1 MKKLN
6 DENLDLSLKH
16 ILNKNSYKTIFYGQ
30 HIMSSNNK
38 YIYDYHTTI
47 EHKNSCYIIHIYRR
61 GEGYRFYEEDKDKYY
76 VTIKNQLNKNEISSA
91 CFGESF
97 EDVIKNIANKLYIF
111 KSDSE
116 LDLTKELKDRYTN
129 VFIGNFDK
137 FFLAFVAQN
146 KLITFVI
153 KYEEREY
160 RCDISYDGN
169 NKSILIFNNKAEL
182 INAIEERLRTF
193 EYITEGVRTGDS
205 T

>member
-1 MKKLN
+1 MEKLN

-16 ILNKNSYKTIFYGQ
+16 ILNKDSYKTIFYGQ
-30 HIMSSNNK
+30 HIMSSNNE
-38 YIYDYHTTI
+38 YMYDYHTTI
-47 EHKNSCYIIHIYRR
+47 EHKNSCYIIHIYRK
-61 GEGYRFYEEDKDKYY
+61 GKASRFYEEDKNKYH
-76 VTIKNQLNKNEISSA
+76 VTIKNQLNKNEISSV
-91 CFGESF
+91 CFDESF
-97 EDVIKNIANKLYIF
+97 EDVIKYIANKLYIF

-129 VFIGNFDK
+129 VFVGNHYK

-169 NKSILIFNNKAEL
+169 NKAMLIFNNKAEL

-193 EYITEGVRTGDS
+193 EYVTEGIKK
-205 T
+205 

>member
-1 MKKLN
+1 MEKLN

-16 ILNKNSYKTIFYGQ
+16 ILNKDSYKTIFYGQ
-30 HIMSSNNK
+30 HIMNSNNK

-61 GEGYRFYEEDKDKYY
+61 GEGSRFYEEDKDKYY
-76 VTIKNQLNKNEISSA
+76 VTIKNQLNKNEISSV
-91 CFGESF
+91 CFDESF
-97 EDVIKNIANKLYIF
+97 EDVIKHIANKLYIF
-111 KSDSE
+111 KSNSE
-116 LDLTKELKDRYTN
+116 LDLIKELENRYTN
-129 VFIGNFDK
+129 VLVGNFDK

-146 KLITFVI
+146 KLITFII

-169 NKSILIFNNKAEL
+169 NKSTLIFNNKAEL

-193 EYITEGVRTGDS
+193 EYVTEGIKK
-205 T
+205 

>member
-16 ILNKNSYKTIFYGQ
+16 ILNKDSYKTIFYGQ
-30 HIMSSNNK
+30 HIMNSNNK

-47 EHKNSCYIIHIYRR
+47 EHKNSCYIIHIYRS
-61 GEGYRFYEEDKDKYY
+61 GEGARFYEEDKDKYY
-76 VTIKNQLNKNEISSA
+76 VTIKNQLNKNEISSI

-97 EDVIKNIANKLYIF
+97 EDVIKHIANKLYIF
-111 KSDSE
+111 KSNSE
-116 LDLTKELKDRYTN
+116 LDLIKELENRYTN
-129 VFIGNFDK
+129 VLVGNFDK

-193 EYITEGVRTGDS
+193 EYVTEGIKK
-205 T
+205 

>member
-16 ILNKNSYKTIFYGQ
+16 ILNKDSYKTIFYGQ
-30 HIMSSNNK
+30 HIMNSNNK
-38 YIYDYHTTI
+38 YIYDYHTTS

-61 GEGYRFYEEDKDKYY
+61 GEGSRFYEEDKDKYY

-97 EDVIKNIANKLYIF
+97 EDVIKYIANKLYIF

-116 LDLTKELKDRYTN
+116 LDLIKELKDRYTN

-169 NKSILIFNNKAEL
+169 NKSTLIFNNKAEL

-193 EYITEGVRTGDS
+193 EYVTEGIKK
-205 T
+205 

>member
-1 MKKLN
+1 MEKLN

-16 ILNKNSYKTIFYGQ
+16 ILNKDSYKTIFYGQ
-30 HIMSSNNK
+30 HIMSFNNK

-47 EHKNSCYIIHIYRR
+47 EHKNSCYIIHIYRS
-61 GEGYRFYEEDKDKYY
+61 GEGSRFYEEDKNKYH
-76 VTIKNQLNKNEISSA
+76 VKIMNQLNKNEISSV
-91 CFGESF
+91 CFDESF
-97 EDVIKNIANKLYIF
+97 EDVIKHIAKKLYIF

-129 VFIGNFDK
+129 VFVGNHYK

-169 NKSILIFNNKAEL
+169 NKAMLIFNNKAEL

-193 EYITEGVRTGDS
+193 EYITEGIKK
-205 T
+205 

>member
-1 MKKLN
+1 MEKLN

-16 ILNKNSYKTIFYGQ
+16 ILNKDSYKTIFYGQ

-61 GEGYRFYEEDKDKYY
+61 GESSRFYEEDKDKYY

-97 EDVIKNIANKLYIF
+97 EDVIKYIANKLYIF

-169 NKSILIFNNKAEL
+169 NKSTLIFNNKAEL

-193 EYITEGVRTGDS
+193 EYVTKGIKK
-205 T
+205 

>member
-1 MKKLN
+1 MEKLN

-16 ILNKNSYKTIFYGQ
+16 ILNKDSYKTIFYGQ
-30 HIMSSNNK
+30 HIMNSKNE
-38 YIYDYHTTI
+38 YMYDYHTTI
-47 EHKNSCYIIHIYRR
+47 EHKNSCYIIHIYRS
-61 GEGYRFYEEDKDKYY
+61 GKGSRFYEEDKDKYY
-76 VTIKNQLNKNEISSA
+76 VTIKNQLNKNEISSV
-91 CFGESF
+91 CFDESF
-97 EDVIKNIANKLYIF
+97 EDVIKHIANKLYIF

-129 VFIGNFDK
+129 VFVGNHYK
-137 FFLAFVAQN
+137 FFLTFVAQN

-169 NKSILIFNNKAEL
+169 NKSTLIFNNKAEL

-193 EYITEGVRTGDS
+193 EYVTEGIKK
-205 T
+205 

>member
-1 MKKLN
+1 MEKLN

-16 ILNKNSYKTIFYGQ
+16 ILNKDSYKTIFYGQ
-30 HIMSSNNK
+30 HIMSFDNK
-38 YIYDYHTTI
+38 YMYDYHTTI
-47 EHKNSCYIIHIYRR
+47 EHKNSCYIIHIYRS
-61 GEGYRFYEEDKDKYY
+61 GEGTRFYEEDKNKYH
-76 VTIKNQLNKNEISSA
+76 VKIMNQLNKNEISSV

-97 EDVIKNIANKLYIF
+97 EDIIKHIANKLYIF

-129 VFIGNFDK
+129 VFVGNFDK

-169 NKSILIFNNKAEL
+169 NKSTLIFNNKAEL

-193 EYITEGVRTGDS
+193 EYITEGIKK
-205 T
+205 

>member
-1 MKKLN
+1 MEKLN

-30 HIMSSNNK
+30 HIMNSKNE
-38 YIYDYHTTI
+38 YMYEYHTTI
-47 EHKNSCYIIHIYRR
+47 EHKNSCYIIHIYRS
-61 GEGYRFYEEDKDKYY
+61 GKGTRFYEEDKDKYY
-76 VTIKNQLNKNEISSA
+76 VTIKNQLNKNEISSV
-91 CFGESF
+91 CFDESF
-97 EDVIKNIANKLYIF
+97 EDVIKHIASKLYIF

-129 VFIGNFDK
+129 VFVGNHYK
-137 FFLAFVAQN
+137 FFLVFVAQN

-169 NKSILIFNNKAEL
+169 NKSTLIFNNKAEL

-193 EYITEGVRTGDS
+193 EYVTEGIKK
-205 T
+205 

>member
-1 MKKLN
+1 MEKIN
-6 DENLDLSLKH
+6 DENLNLSLKH
-16 ILNKNSYKTIFYGQ
+16 ILNKDLYKTIFYGQ
-30 HIMSSNNK
+30 HIMKKNDE
-38 YIYDYHTTI
+38 YMYDYHTTI
-47 EHKNSCYIIHIYRR
+47 EHKNSCYIIHIYRK
-61 GEGYRFYEEDKDKYY
+61 GKASLFYEEDKDKYH
-76 VTIKNQLNKNEISSA
+76 VTIKNQLNKNEISSI

-97 EDVIKNIANKLYIF
+97 EDVIKHIANKLYIF

-129 VFIGNFDK
+129 VFVGNHYK

-169 NKSILIFNNKAEL
+169 NKSTLIFNNKAEL

-193 EYITEGVRTGDS
+193 EYITEGIKK
-205 T
+205 

>member
-1 MKKLN
+1 MEKLN

-16 ILNKNSYKTIFYGQ
+16 ILNKDLYKTIFYGQ

-61 GEGYRFYEEDKDKYY
+61 GEGSRFYEEDKDKYY

-97 EDVIKNIANKLYIF
+97 EDVIKHIANKLYIF
-111 KSDSE
+111 KSNSE
-116 LDLTKELKDRYTN
+116 LDLIKELENRYTN
-129 VFIGNFDK
+129 VLVGNFDK
-137 FFLAFVAQN
+137 LFLAFVAQN

-169 NKSILIFNNKAEL
+169 NKSTLIFNNKAEL

-193 EYITEGVRTGDS
+193 EYVTEGIKK
-205 T
+205 